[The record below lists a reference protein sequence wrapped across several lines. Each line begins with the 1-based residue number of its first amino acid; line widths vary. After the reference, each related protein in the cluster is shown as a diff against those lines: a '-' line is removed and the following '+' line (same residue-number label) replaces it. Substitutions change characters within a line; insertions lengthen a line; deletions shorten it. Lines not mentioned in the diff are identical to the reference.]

1 MIRKLV
7 ILSGYLLYLA
17 NIACQSQVR
26 SPLEGLWKT
35 QDQQDSLLIYAVGKK
50 SPALIV
56 YSARKG
62 MSFSYKWNLSH
73 DSLIYRPLYFPNTHF
88 YLRVN
93 LQKGILQSW
102 GKFSGMYL
110 KTSDS
115 TGSNSREIPAEPTS
129 FFDFSTTNFCA
140 GIKFDLT
147 PPAGLFFILNK
158 DFIVRHKLDSI
169 HVEKYFTNINQY
181 GTDTYKQYDLIY
193 YFNKKGNITKLAAIP
208 FKNSWTFEAGKP
220 VFWLYGYKDGEGE
233 ILQTISIGGKV
244 IRYDED
250 GWEVDALDQKIV
262 PRFLPSWTYYPDSQ
276 LPRTATDHKR
286 FGDPAFEY
294 FYNAKKQL
302 SKVSFTDQSTPG
314 IWEQSETYLYDTSG
328 VLVKIIE
335 TKRK

>member
-1 MIRKLV
+1 MTRKLV

-17 NIACQSQVR
+17 NIACQSQVP
-26 SPLEGLWKT
+26 SPLEGLWKA
-35 QDQQDSLLIYAVGKK
+35 QDQQDTLLIYAVGKK

-56 YSARKG
+56 HSTRRWL
-62 MSFSYKWNLSH
+62 SLSYKWNPSH
-73 DSLIYRPLYFPNTHF
+73 DSLIYRPLTFPNTRF

-102 GKFSGMYL
+102 GKFSGWYL

-115 TGSNSREIPAEPTS
+115 ASSNSREIPAAPTS
-129 FFDFSTTNFCA
+129 FFDFSTTNFYA
-140 GIKFDLT
+140 GINFDLT
-147 PPAGLFFILNK
+147 PQAGLFFIVNK

-169 HVEKYFTNINQY
+169 HVEKYLTNINQY
-181 GTDTYKQYDLIY
+181 GTDTYKQSDLIY
-193 YFNKKGNITKLAAIP
+193 YFNKKGNITKFVAIP
-208 FKNSWTFEAGKP
+208 FKNSMTFEAGKP
-220 VFWLYGYKDGEGE
+220 VFWLYGYKDEEGE

-244 IRYDED
+244 RRYDED

-262 PRFLPSWTYYPDSQ
+262 PRFQPSWTYYPDSQ
-276 LPRTATDHKR
+276 LPRTATDHER
-286 FGDPAFEY
+286 LGYPAFEY

-302 SKVSFTDQSTPG
+302 SKVSFTDHSSPG
-314 IWEQSETYLYDTSG
+314 TWEESETYLYDNSG